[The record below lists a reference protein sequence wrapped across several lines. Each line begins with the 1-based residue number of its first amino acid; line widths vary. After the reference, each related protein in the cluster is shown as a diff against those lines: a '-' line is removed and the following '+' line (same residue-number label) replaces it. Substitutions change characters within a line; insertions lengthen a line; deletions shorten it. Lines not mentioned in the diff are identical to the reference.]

1 MSKRYMVSSG
11 LLALCMASSGC
22 SQAAEGTFVEASP
35 VADRMQGAAP
45 EVAHSSLSEN
55 RLLRIPGDDER
66 QPLAG
71 KPWEVIDAANRSAA
85 QNPDSAGYFNAIMLY
100 DYVPGSLFQVYAA
113 PLRLTDIQLQPGE
126 KIVGQPAAGD
136 TVRWILG
143 IGRSRVDG
151 QEQQHVYVKAT
162 RPGLE
167 TTLVITTDRR
177 TYHLELHSY
186 RETYMAAVQWRYPQ
200 EELRV
205 PGAGAGDDVVASG
218 VDIRQLNFGYDVD
231 VRKGGRPSWMP
242 LKVFDDGRKTFIQ
255 FPDSMLAG
263 EAPVLFVVS
272 REGDSQLVN
281 YRVKDEF
288 FVVDRLFEEAELRI
302 GRKRQNVVR
311 ISRL

>member
-1 MSKRYMVSSG
+1 MIKRNIVSSG
-11 LLALCMASSGC
+11 LLVMVMGSSGC
-22 SQAAEGTFVEASP
+22 GQAAEGVFVEASRSMP
-35 VADRMQGAAP
+35 QQQGGASVV
-45 EVAHSSLSEN
+45 ERSSLAEN
-55 RLLRIPGDDER
+55 RRFRVPADEEHE
-66 QPLAG
+66 PAAG

-85 QNPDSAGYFNAIMLY
+85 QNPDTAGYFNAIMLY
-100 DYVPGSLFQVYAA
+100 DYAPGSLFQVYAA

-143 IGRSRVDG
+143 LGQSIVEG

-200 EELRV
+200 EELHV
-205 PGAGAGDDVVASG
+205 PGVAAGGDVVASG
-218 VDIRQLNFGYDVD
+218 VDIRRLNFGYDVD
-231 VRKGGRPSWMP
+231 VRKGRRPSWMP
-242 LKVFDDGRKTFIQ
+242 VKVFDDGRKTFIQ
-255 FPDSMLAG
+255 FPDSMMVG

-272 REGDSQLVN
+272 GEGDSQLVN

-288 FVVDRLFEEAELRI
+288 FVVDRLFDEAELRI
-302 GRKRQNVVR
+302 GRKRQDVVR